1 MNRIEK
7 VWFHFLTYS
16 MNVYEKKI
24 MYVYEPL
31 FLFEHFNMIC
41 HNKIFSHKW
50 NEDSIDNL
58 FLFID
63 VFFKMTRF

>member
-31 FLFEHFNMIC
+31 FLFEHFN
-41 HNKIFSHKW
+41 IFSHKW
-50 NEDSIDNL
+50 NEDSINNL